1 VSGQG
6 REHRSERQR
15 ARGGAS
21 RGSGPGGATTG
32 PAERAVAEL
41 GAAWSARPDG
51 VWAAPGRVN
60 LIGEHVDYNGGRCL
74 PMALTRVTA
83 AAVTRRNDGRVRVSS
98 DDPGAEPF
106 EGRLGDLGPG
116 SVDGWAAYVTGT
128 LWALREAGIEV
139 PGMDVAVASD
149 VPLGAG
155 LSSSAALE
163 CAVALAAA
171 ELAGRAD
178 DPELRHLLIQAA
190 IRAENDV
197 VGAGTG
203 GMDQTVA
210 LLAEEGAALL
220 VHTRD
225 FRTEPVQLGLTEA
238 GLELMVIDTRVEH
251 TLADGQYARR
261 RADCDDAARELG
273 LEWLSDATPADVARL
288 GDPRLQARGRHVV
301 TENQRV
307 AAVVE
312 LVRAGRVAEIGPL
325 LDASHASLRDDYEVS
340 AVELDV
346 VVEAARSAGA
356 LGARMVGGGFGGS
369 AIALIRCADA
379 GAVGAAVAAACR
391 ERGLTEPGTLTVTSG
406 PAARRIT

>member
-1 VSGQG
+1 MSGAEQ
-6 REHRSERQR
+6 Q
-15 ARGGAS
+15 ARD
-21 RGSGPGGATTG
+21 
-32 PAERAVAEL
+32 AVAEL
-41 GAAWSARPDG
+41 RDAWGAEPDG
-51 VWAAPGRVN
+51 VWTAPGRVN

-83 AAVTRRNDGRVRVSS
+83 AAVRRRDDDRVRIAST
-98 DDPGAEPF
+98 DPDARPF
-106 EGRLGDLGPG
+106 EGTLDDLGPG
-116 SVDGWAAYVTGT
+116 QVTGWAAYAAGT
-128 LWALREAGIEV
+128 LWSLQQAGIAV
-139 PGMDVAVASD
+139 PGLDMAVSSD

-155 LSSSAALE
+155 LSSSASLE
-163 CAVALAAA
+163 AAVALAAA

-190 IRAENDV
+190 IRAENEV

-210 LLAEEGAALL
+210 LLAEQGSALL
-220 VHTRD
+220 IHTRD
-225 FRTEPVQLGLTEA
+225 FRTEPVQLGLAEA
-238 GLELMVIDTRVEH
+238 GLELMVIDTRVKH
-251 TLADGQYARR
+251 TLADGQYAQR
-261 RADCDDAARELG
+261 RADCDEAARELG
-273 LEWLSDATPADVARL
+273 LEWLSDATTADVERL
-288 GDPRLQARGRHVV
+288 STPRLQARARHVV

-307 AAVVE
+307 DAVVE
-312 LVRAGRVAEIGPL
+312 LVRAGRVAEIGPM

-369 AIALIRCADA
+369 AIALIRSADA
-379 GAVGAAVAAACR
+379 GAVGAAVVAACR

-406 PAARRIT
+406 PAARRLS